1 MSQIDEEQFNK
12 ILRYIK
18 LGIDSGASLVAGG
31 ERLGSKGFYIQPT
44 IFSDVKV

>member
-1 MSQIDEEQFNK
+1 MSQIDDAQLNK

-18 LGIDSGASLVAGG
+18 LGIDSGASLVTGG

-44 IFSDVKV
+44 VFSDVQV